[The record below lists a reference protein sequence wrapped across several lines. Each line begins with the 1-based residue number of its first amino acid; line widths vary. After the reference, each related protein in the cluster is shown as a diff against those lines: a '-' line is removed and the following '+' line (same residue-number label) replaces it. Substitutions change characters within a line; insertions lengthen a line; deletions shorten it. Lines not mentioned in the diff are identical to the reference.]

1 MIVVWRH
8 GDGNGRLEGQMGT
21 CVCMFKSKQDQE
33 NEKAC
38 EAVCVCVRVRKGC
51 GNDLPVSEGG
61 AFLLAPSHSQFMN
74 N

>member
-1 MIVVWRH
+1 MGAWR
-8 GDGNGRLEGQMGT
+8 DRWARVY
-21 CVCMFKSKQDQE
+21 VCSKA
-33 NEKAC
+33 NKTRRMRKY
-38 EAVCVCVRVRKGC
+38 VKLCVCVRVRKGC

>member
-1 MIVVWRH
+1 MAVWRWKWAP
-8 GDGNGRLEGQMGT
+8 GGT
-21 CVCMFKSKQDQE
+21 GGYICSKA
-33 NEKAC
+33 NKTRRMRKHVKLC
-38 EAVCVCVRVRKGC
+38 VCVCVRKGC